1 MRKQTMNRTKVL
13 LAATMLCGC
22 ASLQAQ
28 AAPGCSLA
36 SLSGNYGF
44 TLTGQILAGPTAGP
58 AAGVALTP
66 YGGNGGPPPPPP
78 GAVAL
83 ILGAG
88 APTVNLHMVVDQL
101 LGQIRTVVDG
111 DVAIT
116 SIGAR
121 QVMAWSL
128 LFPFSWTGGQNSG
141 PARVGSV
148 AAPALAWSNRLRL
161 PQPSS
166 AG

>member
-1 MRKQTMNRTKVL
+1 MNRTKVL

-58 AAGVALTP
+58 VAGVALTT
-66 YGGNGGPPPPPP
+66 YGGNGGLTQVDHVVHNGQVPTEEWRSAT
-78 GAVAL
+78 GTYTLNSNCTGTMQL
-83 ILGAG
+83 IFSDGSPKL
-88 APTVNLHMVVDQL
+88 NLHIVVDQL

-116 SIGAR
+116 SIGSR
-121 QVMAWSL
+121 QVMPWSL
-128 LFPFSWTGGQNSG
+128 
-141 PARVGSV
+141 
-148 AAPALAWSNRLRL
+148 
-161 PQPSS
+161 
-166 AG
+166 